1 MTLLLTMINVV
12 VLLGMIVVL
21 IFMYNML
28 NSFGELIVRFV
39 EQNQEHF
46 KNQKHLIMKSGELAQ
61 NLKKVPQII
70 TNMKAISRKF
80 DGLSV
85 KLDQQ
90 ASRLEK

>member
-1 MTLLLTMINVV
+1 MTIFLTIVNGVI
-12 VLLGMIVVL
+12 LLGMIVVL
-21 IFMYNML
+21 VFMYNIL

-46 KNQKHLIMKSGELAQ
+46 KNQKHLVVKSGELAQ
-61 NLKKVPQII
+61 QLKKVPSII
-70 TNMKAISRKF
+70 TNMKSISRKYEA
-80 DGLSV
+80 LSV